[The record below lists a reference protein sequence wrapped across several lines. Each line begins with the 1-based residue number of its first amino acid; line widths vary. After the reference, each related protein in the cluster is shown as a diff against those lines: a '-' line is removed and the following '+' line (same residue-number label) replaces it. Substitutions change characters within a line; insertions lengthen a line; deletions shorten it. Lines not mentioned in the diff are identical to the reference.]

1 MSIKNVKIKN
11 FTVFND
17 ISVDFSNGVNV
28 IIGENGTGKTHLM
41 KAMYSMINVEDD
53 NLVAT
58 LGKYFQSDNYLE
70 SLTQRGKDIVLAL
83 SSDVYKLTN
92 ESDYLYTKNTIVHN
106 PRPDQD
112 VFTISH
118 GNDAK
123 YTFGYTSEKEKSLFL
138 LAKDMLTHSKGFVSL
153 YDELKIPFDK
163 SYRDLLSKSLLP
175 ESKKISLLAEKVLA
189 KIEHLIDGK
198 VIVENDTFY
207 TFKSNGTKI
216 KFSLE
221 AEGIKK
227 IATLWQFIMNGSIT
241 KGSVLFWDE
250 PEANINPSLYK
261 DVAEILLEL
270 SRNGVQIF
278 IATHN
283 YNFAKYIE
291 VLSKDSDNVRYHSLY
306 KTDDGVKC
314 ETEEKFTLL
323 SNNALRE
330 DNINLYDA
338 EMKKEFEE

>member
-17 ISVDFSNGVNV
+17 IEVGFSDGVNV

-41 KAMYSMINVEDD
+41 KLICGS
-53 NLVAT
+53 
-58 LGKYFQSDNYLE
+58 K
-70 SLTQRGKDIVLAL
+70 GKDM
-83 SSDVYKLTN
+83 KM
-92 ESDYLYTKNTIVHN
+92 SDYFKGDTMRKTPKI
-106 PRPDQD
+106 
-112 VFTISH
+112 
-118 GNDAK
+118 
-123 YTFGYTSEKEKSLFL
+123 EKIF
-138 LAKDMLTHSKGFVSL
+138 KDMGLIQDS
-153 YDELKIPFDK
+153 DELTVEQATQLKKLLEEKIKQHSSTETIKFEEKITIQKIEIDGELDKFVFIPAKEMLSHAKGLLSMSKKYSKDMPFD
-163 SYRDLLSKSLLP
+163 SSLLDIIEISQHWKTDVIP
-175 ESKKISLLAEKVLA
+175 EIGKSFLPNLQNI
-189 KIEHLIDGK
+189 IGGK
-198 VIVENDTFY
+198 VVIDSDGDFSIEKDDGYSV
-207 TFKSNGTKI
+207 
-216 KFSLE
+216 KFSME

-227 IATLWQFIMNGSIT
+227 IAILWQLIMNESIT
-241 KGSVLFWDE
+241 KDSVLFWDE
-250 PEANINPSLYK
+250 PEANINPALYK

-291 VLSKDSDNVRYHSLY
+291 VLSKDSDDVRYHSLY

-314 ETEEKFTLL
+314 EIEEKFTLL